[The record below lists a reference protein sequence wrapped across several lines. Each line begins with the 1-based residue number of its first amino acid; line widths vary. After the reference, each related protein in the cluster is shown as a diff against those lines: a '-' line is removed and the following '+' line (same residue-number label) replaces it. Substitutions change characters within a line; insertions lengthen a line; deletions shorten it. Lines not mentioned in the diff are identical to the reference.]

1 MYTTIRDAFYGLRAG
16 GVVKAVCMN
25 HDCSCKALGNFAE
38 RPVST
43 TYTQISVATPN
54 MMAISF
60 EVNGEEA
67 NIIDV
72 INELHAKRVLF
83 SAGKVEV
90 TTEGKYSTVAMANAF
105 DCKNYMIA

>member
-1 MYTTIRDAFYGLRAG
+1 MYTTIRDAFYGHRAG
-16 GVVKAVCMN
+16 SVVKAVCLK
-25 HDCSCKALGNFAE
+25 HDCGWKAIGNYAEKPLG
-38 RPVST
+38 T
-43 TYTQISVATPN
+43 IYTQLTIATPN

-67 NIIDV
+67 NVIDV

-90 TTEGKYSTVAMANAF
+90 TTEGKYSTVVMANSFA
-105 DCKNYMIA
+105 CKNYMIA

>member
-16 GVVKAVCMN
+16 GVVRTVCMN
-25 HDCSCKALGNFAE
+25 HDCSCKVIGNYAE
-38 RPVST
+38 RPVGT
-43 TYTQISVATPN
+43 TYTQITVATPT
-54 MMAISF
+54 MTAISF
-60 EVNGEEA
+60 EVNGTEA

-72 INELHAKRVLF
+72 INELHAKSVLF

-105 DCKNYMIA
+105 ACKNYMIA